1 MPITLVVIQN
11 PKKNETL
18 NMDRNKTIEILE
30 ALASGCSPITG
41 ETINESILNERIVIR
56 ALQAAIDLL
65 KNNTTDIVSEID
77 ISDKDI
83 KAAIQL
89 YKQQNQNPTSH
100 KLTGLFLGTRKFKNN
115 FLITNQLYGK
125 YRDRYT
131 EGQLLDFFAEYF
143 AENKLTNNSKND
155 LYSEIDFFRKEKF
168 NRLSENAI
176 KQLKEKINELGI
188 EKTENLS
195 EYVLSARIIHPR
207 AYESWSDKEKT
218 LLSKAIEYT
227 NDLDLLS
234 TCFQRGKGSIE
245 VCGQKI
251 IYETQK

>member
-1 MPITLVVIQN
+1 
-11 PKKNETL
+11 
-18 NMDRNKTIEILE
+18 MDRNKTIEILD

-65 KNNTTDIVSEID
+65 RDKTVNIVSEIE
-77 ISDKDI
+77 ISEKDI

-115 FLITNQLYGK
+115 SLITNELYGK
-125 YRDRYT
+125 YREQYT
-131 EGQLLDFFAEYF
+131 EGQLLDFFSEYF
-143 AENKLTNNSKND
+143 AENKLTSKIKTD
-155 LYSEIDFFRKEKF
+155 LYSEIDFFKKEKF

-176 KQLKEKINELGI
+176 KQLKEKVNELGI

-195 EYVLSARIIHPR
+195 EYVLNARTIHPR

-218 LLSKAIEYT
+218 LLSKALEYT

-245 VCGQKI
+245 ACGLKI
-251 IYETQK
+251 IYESKK

>member
-1 MPITLVVIQN
+1 
-11 PKKNETL
+11 
-18 NMDRNKTIEILE
+18 MDRNKTIEILD

-65 KNNTTDIVSEID
+65 RDKKVNIVSEIE
-77 ISDKDI
+77 INEKDI

-89 YKQQNQNPTSH
+89 YKQHNQNPTSH

-115 FLITNQLYGK
+115 SLITNELYGK
-125 YRDRYT
+125 YREEYT
-131 EGQLLDFFAEYF
+131 EGQLLDFFSKYF
-143 AENKLTNNSKND
+143 AENKLTSNIKTD
-155 LYSEIDFFRKEKF
+155 LYSEIDFFKKEKF

-176 KQLKEKINELGI
+176 KQLKEKVNELGI

-195 EYVLSARIIHPR
+195 EYVLNARTIHPR

-218 LLSKAIEYT
+218 LLSKALEYT

-245 VCGQKI
+245 ACGLKI
-251 IYETQK
+251 IYDSQK

>member
-1 MPITLVVIQN
+1 
-11 PKKNETL
+11 
-18 NMDRNKTIEILE
+18 MDRNKTIEILE

-41 ETINESILNERIVIR
+41 ETINESLLNERVVIR

-65 KNNTTDIVSEID
+65 KNDTINIVSRIEI
-77 ISDKDI
+77 SEKDI

-100 KLTGLFLGTRKFKNN
+100 KLTGLLLGTRKFKNN
-115 FLITNQLYGK
+115 FLVKNQLYGK
-125 YRDRYT
+125 YRDQYT

-143 AENKLTNNSKND
+143 TENKLTNNVKND
-155 LYSEIDFFRKEKF
+155 LYSDIDFFKKEKF

-176 KQLKEKINELGI
+176 KQLKEKVNELGV

-195 EYVLSARIIHPR
+195 EYVLNARIIHPR
-207 AYESWSDKEKT
+207 AYESWSEKEKT
-218 LLSKAIEYT
+218 LLSKALEYT

-245 VCGQKI
+245 TCGLKI
-251 IYETQK
+251 IYESQK